1 MLPWWSMR
9 GLDAVWRA
17 NGGQRPSKRPEL
29 RTQLTVSLWRS
40 TPQLSFCPP
49 LSLSLSNTHMH
60 TLTLLRPRPHFHGPK
75 IEASTWLTEKQ
86 KEASESRFSPKTNCL
101 PLWRRKKKE
110 ARHHKEEVSPAILT
124 LLPPLSS
131 SNATESEGV
140 SETKFEWSTQT
151 SSHSWQSLF
160 RKMFFLYWSSSKAAK
175 IKSF

>member
-60 TLTLLRPRPHFHGPK
+60 THTLLRPRPHFHGPK

-101 PLWRRKKKE
+101 PLWRKKKKE

-124 LLPPLSS
+124 LLPPPVLLQCNWVWSLS
-131 SNATESEGV
+131 V
-140 SETKFEWSTQT
+140 RR
-151 SSHSWQSLF
+151 SLSDPLKLRLTAGKVCF
-160 RKMFFLYWSSSKAAK
+160 AICFFYTGHPAKLRK
-175 IKSF
+175 

>member
-1 MLPWWSMR
+1 MVIYEGIGCRLKGKWGAKAQQTAWIKNTADCIPVEIDPAA
-9 GLDAVWRA
+9 L
-17 NGGQRPSKRPEL
+17 L
-29 RTQLTVSLWRS
+29 
-40 TPQLSFCPP
+40 LSSSF
-49 LSLSLSNTHMH
+49 SLSLSNTHMH